1 MSFIYIIVDETSAQ
15 VENFGFRLCKCFKKN
30 TPFLKGKNL
39 AATVNACSFLF
50 AFEKTICKTF
60 AKYLFPTEHLQWHD
74 IT

>member
-1 MSFIYIIVDETSAQ
+1 MSFIYIIVDETSIEVA
-15 VENFGFRLCKCFKKN
+15 NFGFRLCKCFKKN

-60 AKYLFPTEHLQWHD
+60 KNTFFYRTPPVA
-74 IT
+74 